1 MMDSI
6 LIFIGFLT
14 KLMIVGML
22 FIIPIVC
29 IIWDK
34 KNDRKRKANRLYDK
48 K

>member
-14 KLMIVGML
+14 KLMILGML